1 MWVFDY
7 RNVEYKMESP
17 GEGLL
22 IQGEISN
29 RSGQNFNS
37 IVFRI
42 VVFAKNIPLG
52 NTTFTI
58 NGFPTRQ
65 TRYFETCI
73 KDITDTK
80 IVNSISRW
88 EIYPESGY

>member
-1 MWVFDY
+1 MDNPA
-7 RNVEYKMESP
+7 R
-17 GEGLL
+17 GLYVK
-22 IQGEISN
+22 GEISN

-37 IVFRI
+37 IVFRV

-58 NGFPTRQ
+58 NGFPTHQ
-65 TRYFETCI
+65 TRTFEAFI
-73 KDITDTK
+73 KTISDTK

-88 EIYPESGY
+88 EIFPESGY